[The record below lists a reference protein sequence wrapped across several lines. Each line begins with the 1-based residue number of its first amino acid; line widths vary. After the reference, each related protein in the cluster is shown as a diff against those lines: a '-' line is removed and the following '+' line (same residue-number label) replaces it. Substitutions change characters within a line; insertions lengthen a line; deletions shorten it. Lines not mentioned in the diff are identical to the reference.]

1 MKFEVLS
8 TVLHVV
14 LFFDQIFEGMF
25 AIELFL
31 FFNHRC
37 LFYKVYYKTK
47 NNYVHVYYI
56 YYQCNQLAS
65 KIRGKTIHVMI
76 TIFTIGLFWTNH
88 VLIIS
93 NRYKLYSF
101 NIPLIISINSR
112 SLCNNLWDRKMF
124 NLLA

>member
-14 LFFDQIFEGMF
+14 LFFEQIFEGMF

-31 FFNHRC
+31 FSIIV
-37 LFYKVYYKTK
+37 VYFIKFSIKKK

-65 KIRGKTIHVMI
+65 KIKGKTIHVMI